1 MDFDLL
7 YPKRFLKAGMF
18 GGRDVTLTISK
29 VFKEVLEGDKGPK
42 MTAILSFA
50 ERPQQLTLNVTNGT
64 CIKEMF
70 GRETDAWIGMRV
82 TFYPMEYK
90 TEHGDMAIRVRGS
103 PDLQKPV
110 TFTLKLAR
118 KKPRELTMLVTKTGS
133 AKPAQQ
139 PQPPQPHPDDPPP
152 PSDLDVQ
159 PPEEP

>member
-1 MDFDLL
+1 MDFDML

-29 VFKEVLEGDKGPK
+29 VFREVLEGDKGPK

-70 GRETDAWIGMRV
+70 GRETDLWVGKRV
-82 TFYPMEYK
+82 TLFPMNYK
-90 TEHGDMAIRVRGS
+90 SQHGDLAIRVRGS
-103 PDLQKPV
+103 PDLQAPV

-118 KKPRELTMLVTKTGS
+118 KKPRELTMLVTRTGS
-133 AKPAQQ
+133 AKPV
-139 PQPPQPHPDDPPP
+139 PQTQPDDAPPP
-152 PSDLDVQ
+152 PSDLDVP

>member
-1 MDFDLL
+1 MDFDML

-29 VFKEVLEGDKGPK
+29 VFREVLEGDKGPK

-70 GRETDAWIGMRV
+70 GRETDLWVGKRV
-82 TFYPMEYK
+82 TLFPMNYK
-90 TEHGDMAIRVRGS
+90 SQHGDLAIRVRGS
-103 PDLQKPV
+103 PDLQAPV

-118 KKPRELTMLVTKTGS
+118 KADKQVTMIVTKVG
-133 AKPAQQ
+133 AQAAPKPPSQ
-139 PQPPQPHPDDPPP
+139 PQPDDAPP
-152 PSDLDVQ
+152 PSDLDAP
-159 PPEEP
+159 PPE

>member
-29 VFKEVLEGDKGPK
+29 VFREVLEGDKGPK

-50 ERPQQLTLNVTNGT
+50 ERPQQLTLNVTNGM

-70 GRETDAWIGMRV
+70 GRETDLWIGKRV
-82 TFYPMEYK
+82 TLFPMNYK
-90 TEHGDMAIRVRGS
+90 SEHGDLAIRVRGS
-103 PDLQKPV
+103 PDLQIPV

-118 KKPRELTMLVTKTGS
+118 KKPRELTMLVTKAG
-133 AKPAQQ
+133 AKPAPQ
-139 PQPPQPHPDDPPP
+139 PQPDDSPP
-152 PSDLDVQ
+152 PSDFDVP